1 VLAAVAADVVVERAV
16 AEMVVAPHAGRLQQ
30 LQLRRTPHR
39 IFLPTR
45 MPCRFLLR
53 HPRAVVAEAAD
64 VVAEVA
70 QPEAMWR
77 P

>member
-1 VLAAVAADVVVERAV
+1 VLAEEAADVAVERAEE
-16 AEMVVAPHAGRLQQ
+16 EMVAMAPHAGRLRR

-45 MPCRFLLR
+45 MPCQFLLR
-53 HPRAVVAEAAD
+53 HPRAEAA
-64 VVAEVA
+64 VVVVEAA
-70 QPEAMWR
+70 QPEAMLQ

>member
-1 VLAAVAADVVVERAV
+1 VAADVAVERAV
-16 AEMVVAPHAGRLQQ
+16 AEMVATAPHAGRLQL

-45 MPCRFLLR
+45 MPCQFLLR

-64 VVAEVA
+64 VVAVAA
-70 QPEAMWR
+70 QPEAMLR